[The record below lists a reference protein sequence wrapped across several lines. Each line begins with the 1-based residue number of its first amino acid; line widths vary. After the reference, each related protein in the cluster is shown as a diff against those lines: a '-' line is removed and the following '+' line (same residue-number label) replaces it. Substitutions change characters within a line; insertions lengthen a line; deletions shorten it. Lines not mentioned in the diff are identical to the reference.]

1 MSLYGAHWKLD
12 GVPAAFVTRGGGNG
26 RYRVVFERE
35 FAELPAIEA
44 IHWEQPQVEHLVETP
59 EQGLPEG
66 YGFQVEGITYDSTA
80 RSYTVTVRT
89 ARQYLGDVTGYQA
102 QIDALRAE
110 AAEKD
115 ETIVRQAA
123 ELEAL
128 EAAGTAESLKA
139 DLRAA
144 YQEGVERHG

>member
-44 IHWEQPQVEHLVETP
+44 IHWEQPTVEHLAETP

-66 YGFQVEGITYDSTA
+66 YGFQVERISYDHTS
-80 RSYTVTVRT
+80 RSYTVVLRT

-102 QIDALRAE
+102 QVEELQAQVTAAQGQAAAAE
-110 AAEKD
+110 A
-115 ETIVRQAA
+115 
-123 ELEAL
+123 ELTDQ
-128 EAAGTAESLKA
+128 EAALA
-139 DLRAA
+139 AA
-144 YQEGVERHG
+144 YTEGVESIG